1 MNRSVDR
8 RQFAT
13 SGVTPREMVVVTWF
27 EHPERGPVRC
37 SAAPLVAASLRRRGL
52 SVRTTHLSPH
62 PAPGPE
68 DAVMFTV
75 SYLDPTGNAVG
86 FGVAAHV
93 ADHVAL
99 SVAHDSVEA
108 WATALRTRRVLVAET
123 SPMCGGARRARQMVE
138 HVLDRTDRRV
148 YLLGNP
154 GAGTREPAELEHRGV
169 VSADSLDQ
177 VPDDATL
184 VIPAHGA
191 TLAVRA
197 EAGARGIE
205 VVDATCPLVATAHAN
220 VRRFAD
226 DGDRVVLVGKAGHA
240 ATPAF
245 VGQAPDAA
253 VLVESVDDVAGLQT
267 EQEPMSYV
275 VEGGLVIEDAARVV
289 AALRSRHPRIRGAHP
304 DGLCYAASDHA
315 ETVRTVASACDV
327 MFVLHAEGSTDC
339 QELIDSTTSCGAEV
353 HAVAN
358 LGEIRFDWLVGAGTV
373 GLASTVSA
381 HPHLRE
387 QVITALSG
395 LGPLSTVHRTVQT
408 KTVDGQ
414 YPIGTARPFTDHSL
428 DADPD
433 DCDAHGSL
441 RCG

>member
-13 SGVTPREMVVVTWF
+13 SGVRPGEVVVAWF

-37 SAAPLVAASLRRRGL
+37 SAAPLVAASLRGGGL
-52 SVRTTHLSPH
+52 SVRLSPH
-62 PAPGPE
+62 LAPGQE
-68 DAVMFTV
+68 DAIMFTV
-75 SYLDPTGNAVG
+75 SYLEPTGDAVG

-93 ADHVAL
+93 ADHAAL
-99 SVAHDSVEA
+99 AAAHDSVEA
-108 WATALRTRRVLVAET
+108 WAAALRTRRVLVAET
-123 SPMCGGARRARQMVE
+123 GSSCGGARRARQVVE
-138 HVLDRTDRRV
+138 HVLARTDRRV
-148 YLLGNP
+148 YLMGNLG
-154 GAGTREPAELEHRGV
+154 PADLEHRGV
-169 VSADSLDQ
+169 VSVDSLDL

-191 TLAVRA
+191 AVAVWA

-205 VVDATCPLVATAHAN
+205 VVDATCPLVASAHAN

-253 VLVESVDDVAGLQT
+253 VLVESVDDVAGLQAGR
-267 EQEPMSYV
+267 ERLSYV
-275 VEGGLVIEDAARVV
+275 VEGGVVVEDAARVV

-315 ETVRTVASACDV
+315 ETARTVASACDV
-327 MFVLHAEGSTDC
+327 MFVLHAEGSTDFR
-339 QELIDSTTSCGAEV
+339 ELIESTTSCGVDV
-353 HAVAN
+353 HAVAD
-358 LGEIRFDWLVGAGTV
+358 LGEIRFDWLAGAATV
-373 GLASTVSA
+373 GLASTASA
-381 HPHLRE
+381 PPGLRE

-395 LGPLSTVHRTVQT
+395 LGPLSTAHRTVQT
-408 KTVDGQ
+408 RIAGGRTFA
-414 YPIGTARPFTDHSL
+414 T
-428 DADPD
+428 
-433 DCDAHGSL
+433 
-441 RCG
+441 

>member
-13 SGVTPREMVVVTWF
+13 SGVAPGEVVVAWF
-27 EHPERGPVRC
+27 DHPERGPVRC
-37 SAAPLVAASLRRRGL
+37 SAAPLIAASLRRGGL
-52 SVRTTHLSPH
+52 SVRSTHLSP
-62 PAPGPE
+62 GRE
-68 DAVMFTV
+68 DAVLFTV

-93 ADHVAL
+93 ADHAAL
-99 SVAHDSVEA
+99 AAAHDSVEA
-108 WATALRTRRVLVAET
+108 WAAALRTRRVLVAGT
-123 SPMCGGARRARQMVE
+123 SPICGGARRALQMVE
-138 HVLDRTDRRV
+138 HVVDRTDRRV
-148 YLLGNP
+148 YLLGNTHEP
-154 GAGTREPAELEHRGV
+154 GLAHRGV

-191 TLAVRA
+191 ALAVWA

-253 VLVESVDDVAGLQT
+253 VLVESVDDVAGLQAGR
-267 EQEPMSYV
+267 ERLSYV
-275 VEGGLVIEDAARVV
+275 VEGGVVIEDAARVV

-315 ETVRTVASACDV
+315 ETARTVASACDV
-327 MFVLHAEGSTDC
+327 LFVLHAEGSTDFH
-339 QELIDSTTSCGAEV
+339 ELVESTASCGAEV
-353 HAVAN
+353 HAVAD
-358 LGEIRFDWLVGAGTV
+358 LGEIRFDWLVRAATV
-373 GLASTVSA
+373 GLVSTASA
-381 HPHLRE
+381 HPDLRE

-408 KTVDGQ
+408 ETADGQ
-414 YPIGTARPFTDHSL
+414 YPIGPARSFADRSL
-428 DADPD
+428 DPA
-433 DCDAHGSL
+433 
-441 RCG
+441 R

>member
-13 SGVTPREMVVVTWF
+13 SGVRTGEVVVAAWF

-37 SAAPLVAASLRRRGL
+37 SAAPLVAASLRRGGL
-52 SVRTTHLSPH
+52 SLRTTHLSPP
-62 PAPGPE
+62 PASGPK

-75 SYLDPTGNAVG
+75 SYLEPTGNAVG

-93 ADHVAL
+93 VDHAAL
-99 SVAHDSVEA
+99 TAAHDSVEA

-123 SPMCGGARRARQMVE
+123 SPLCGGARRALQMVE

-148 YLLGNP
+148 YLLGNL
-154 GAGTREPAELEHRGV
+154 GADLEHRGLM
-169 VSADSLDQ
+169 SADSLDQ
-177 VPDDATL
+177 VPDDAVM

-191 TLAVRA
+191 TLAVLA

-226 DGDRVVLVGKAGHA
+226 DGDRVMLVGKAGHA

-267 EQEPMSYV
+267 DREPMSYV

-315 ETVRTVASACDV
+315 ETTRTVASACDV
-327 MFVLHAEGSTDC
+327 MFVLHAKGSTDFRDLV
-339 QELIDSTTSCGAEV
+339 ESTTSSGAEV

-358 LGEIRFDWLVGAGTV
+358 LDEIRFDWLVGAATV
-373 GLASTVSA
+373 GLVSTASA
-381 HPHLRE
+381 PPDLHE

-395 LGPLSTVHRTVQT
+395 LGPLSTAHRAVQT
-408 KTVDGQ
+408 ETVAGQ
-414 YPIGTARPFTDHSL
+414 YPIGTARRFGDRSL
-428 DADPD
+428 DPA
-433 DCDAHGSL
+433 L
-441 RCG
+441 